1 MSVTFGFYNSLD
13 HDRKYNSEQVS
24 RMFDGLINDGVFS
37 SIGSA
42 LIVQEGTGMQIAV
55 GTGKAWF
62 NHTWTNND
70 AILPLEVQI
79 SELALNR
86 IDVVVLE
93 VDGSPEVRF
102 NDIKIIKGTPGSIP
116 TAPVMIQTEYKHQ
129 YPLAHV
135 YVGAGVTSITQANIT
150 NKIGTEECPFVTGIV
165 QQVTIDEL
173 LIQWE
178 SEFQQWYLAAQE
190 EVEQWKNSSQS
201 DFNDWATN
209 FEAEAN
215 LWWTTKQTAFNDWLA
230 YIAALFGDD
239 PAGALQAQIDVLKN
253 SQGIAYDNAIS
264 GLAATTVKAALDEIN
279 AKAAGDGVFLIGKT
293 TVFGADTITETF
305 TDDGSTLIT
314 TFNPDDTITETWTKG
329 GVTKIKTIT
338 FNPDDS
344 ISEVIS

>member
-24 RMFDGLINDGVFS
+24 RMFDGLINDGIFS
-37 SIGSA
+37 SIGSS

-116 TAPVMIQTEYKHQ
+116 VAPVMIHTEYLHQ

-135 YVGAGVTSITQANIT
+135 YVGAGVTSIIQANIT
-150 NKIGTEECPFVTGIV
+150 NKVGTDDCPLVTGIV
-165 QQVTIDEL
+165 QQVSVEDL
-173 LIQWE
+173 LLQWQD
-178 SEFQQWYLAAQE
+178 EFQQWYLAAQE
-190 EVEQWKNSSQS
+190 EVEQWKNTEQT
-201 DFNDWATN
+201 DFDSWVSNFKSEANDWWAS
-209 FEAEAN
+209 
-215 LWWTTKQTAFNDWLA
+215 KQTDFLNWLA
-230 YIAALFGDD
+230 YIDALFGDD
-239 PAGALQAQIDVLKN
+239 PAGALQAQIDILKN

-264 GLAATTVKAALDEIN
+264 GLAATNVKAALDEIN
-279 AKAAGDGVFLIGKT
+279 AKAGGTGVFMVGKT
-293 TVFGADTITETF
+293 TVFGESDITETF
-305 TDDGSTLIT
+305 TADGSTLVT
-314 TFNPDDTITETWTKG
+314 TFNVDETITEVYTVSGHT
-329 GVTKIKTIT
+329 TTKTIT
-338 FNPDDS
+338 FNPDGS